1 MINKIDIPGSDAVG
15 KNALKLIENSD
26 FVPMLVN
33 AVKELKQKNDELEVR
48 VKALENK

>member
-15 KNALKLIENSD
+15 ENALKLLENSD

-33 AVKELKQKNDELEVR
+33 AVKELKQKNDELEAR
-48 VKALENK
+48 IKALESK